1 MDKMTFESKW
11 YFQPL
16 MALYWGSLAA
26 GSIFLIVL
34 GFIASDVEPAG
45 FFWAGV
51 LATFYWLLHRLFY
64 FLMFREPFRL
74 PQFRNKKH

>member
-26 GSIFLIVL
+26 GIFLIVL